1 MLIYIGS
8 FALHPAGKTEPFDDL
23 KCEMGT
29 PDFETFLKRVRTR
42 WPLILD
48 ASDTA
53 KARQTLFDL
62 VDRSIERLE
71 AKVEV
76 YRSLAAAAAASGTDG
91 PAGNGSMEA
100 DRLKRY
106 EHASDRRAKRCLDA
120 FYKFRREMGGED
132 EDEGLIAEDG
142 GEWVQAANA
151 ADSNPESG
159 VAAVEPC
166 SENRDF
172 TSEANGATSTSE
184 AAEMKEVAAC
194 NEELRRGL
202 AELARLREQG
212 IGVSGM
218 RAGGDRKGRAA
229 IEEAIAK
236 RGPLL
241 PPIS

>member
-71 AKVEV
+71 ARVEV
-76 YRSLAAAAAASGTDG
+76 YRSLAAAAAASGTGG
-91 PAGNGSMEA
+91 PAGNGSMDA

-106 EHASDRRAKRCLDA
+106 ELASHRRAKRCLDD
-120 FYKFRREMGGED
+120 FYKFRREMGEEEED
-132 EDEGLIAEDG
+132 GGLRVEDG
-142 GEWVQAANA
+142 GEEIEA
-151 ADSNPESG
+151 ESG
-159 VAAVEPC
+159 AAFEPELGVGEEVT
-166 SENRDF
+166 SGPNTDF
-172 TSEANGATSTSE
+172 TSEANGATSASE

-194 NEELRRGL
+194 NDELRRGL
-202 AELARLREQG
+202 AELARLRELG
-212 IGVSGM
+212 IGVFGT
-218 RAGGDRKGRAA
+218 RAGGDGKGRAA